1 MTDEN
6 SPFGGQLCDELER
19 LNRLDLITR
28 KLDYAAIQRLK
39 QSDRQ
44 QTLKLFQGSSYD
56 FLQLIKTRE
65 PAAIASHLIQQ
76 EQQQQ
81 AGAACAIIMMNMAII
96 GH

>member
-6 SPFGGQLCDELER
+6 PPFGSQLCAELTR

-44 QTLKLFQGSSYD
+44 QTLKLFQGSSYE
-56 FLQLIKTRE
+56 FLQLIKSRE
-65 PAAIASHLIQQ
+65 PAEIASHLIEQ
-76 EQQQQ
+76 EQQQ
-81 AGAACAIIMMNMAII
+81 AGAAAAIIMMNMAII